1 MTSQQLIA
9 LLHRADVFQKLFA
22 SIALLAA
29 MFVFRFIMNRLVRR
43 LSFTTRDTQRWLM
56 VTIRNVGALLFL
68 FGVAVI
74 WAAQLRTMALS
85 IAAIAAAV
93 VLAIRDPLACVGGT
107 FVKTLAQSF
116 SIGDRIEIDGIRGDV
131 IDQTAFTTTVLE
143 IGPGHLTHGYT
154 GRAVS
159 IPNSLFL
166 LKPLVNESYTD
177 HYVLHVF
184 TVPLESTQD
193 WRPAEKWLLQSCNEV
208 CQPFAEQARVHF
220 EQLGRR
226 RGLDTPSTEAR
237 VTLTVNK
244 PGEIELI
251 GRVCVPARQKG
262 KVEQAILRK
271 FLVYQLDDPTAMKR
285 A

>member
-1 MTSQQLIA
+1 
-9 LLHRADVFQKLFA
+9 
-22 SIALLAA
+22 
-29 MFVFRFIMNRLVRR
+29 
-43 LSFTTRDTQRWLM
+43 M
-56 VTIRNVGALLFL
+56 VTLRNVGALVFL
-68 FGVAVI
+68 FGLAVI
-74 WAAQLRTMALS
+74 WATQLRTMALS

-93 VLAIRDPLACVGGT
+93 VLAIRDPLACLGGT

-131 IDQTAFTTTVLE
+131 IDQTAFNTTVLE

-166 LKPLVNESYTD
+166 LKVLVNESYTD

-184 TVPLESTQD
+184 TVPLESDQD
-193 WRPAEKWLLQSCNEV
+193 WKTAERWLLEASVEV
-208 CQPFAEQARVHF
+208 CQPFAELARTHF

-237 VTLTVNK
+237 VTLTITK
-244 PGEIELI
+244 PGEIQLI
-251 GRVCVPARQKG
+251 VRVCVPARQKG

-271 FLVYQLDDPTAMKR
+271 FLEHQSSDPAALR
-285 A
+285 RS

>member
-1 MTSQQLIA
+1 MTSQTLVEV
-9 LLHRADVFQKLFA
+9 LRRADVIQKLFA
-22 SIALLAA
+22 SGALLASV
-29 MFVFRFIMNRLVRR
+29 FVLRFLFNRILRR
-43 LSFTTRDTQRWLM
+43 LPGVTRDTQRWLM
-56 VTIRNVGALLFL
+56 VHLRNGLALMFL
-68 FGVAVI
+68 FGLAVI
-74 WAAQLRTMALS
+74 WATQLRTMALS

-93 VLAIRDPLACVGGT
+93 VLAVRDPLACMGGT
-107 FVKTLAQSF
+107 FIKTLGQSF
-116 SIGDRIEIDGIRGDV
+116 TIGDRIEIDGIRGDV
-131 IDQTAFTTTVLE
+131 IDENAFTTTVLE

-154 GRAVS
+154 GRAVN

-166 LKPLVNESYTD
+166 TKALVNESYTD

-184 TVPLESTQD
+184 TVPLDAKED
-193 WRPAEKWLLQSCNEV
+193 WKSAEKWLLQSAVEV
-208 CQPFAEQARVHF
+208 CQPFSEQARIHF

-251 GRVCVPARQKG
+251 ARVCVPARQKG

-271 FLVYQLDDPTAMKR
+271 YLEHAHVS
-285 A
+285 

>member
-1 MTSQQLIA
+1 MTSQQLLTI
-9 LLHRADVFQKLFA
+9 LHRADVFQKLFA
-22 SIALLAA
+22 TVALTLL
-29 MFVFRFIMNRLVRR
+29 VFFMRFLSYRVVRNWK
-43 LSFTTRDTQRWLM
+43 FANRDTQRWLM
-56 VTIRNVGALLFL
+56 ITLRNILALLFL

-74 WAAQLRTMALS
+74 WATQLRSMALS
-85 IAAIAAAV
+85 VVAIAAAV
-93 VLAIRDPLACVGGT
+93 VLAVRDPIACMGGT

-131 IDQTAFTTTVLE
+131 IDQTVFTTTVLE

-159 IPNSLFL
+159 VPNSLFL

-184 TVPLESTQD
+184 TVPLEPVQD
-193 WRPAEKWLLQSCNEV
+193 WRIAEKWLLAACQEIT
-208 CQPFAEQARVHF
+208 QPFAEQAKTHF

-226 RGLDTPSTEAR
+226 RGLDTPSTEPR
-237 VTLTVNK
+237 VTLTINK

-251 GRVCVPARQKG
+251 ARVCVPARQKG
-262 KVEQAILRK
+262 KVEQAILRR
-271 FLVYQLDDPTAMKR
+271 FLEQEAENPAALKR
-285 A
+285 K